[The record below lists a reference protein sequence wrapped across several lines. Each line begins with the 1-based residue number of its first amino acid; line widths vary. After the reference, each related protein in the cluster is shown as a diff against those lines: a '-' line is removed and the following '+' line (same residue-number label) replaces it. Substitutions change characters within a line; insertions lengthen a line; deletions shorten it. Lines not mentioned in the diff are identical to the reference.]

1 MQKTIELNG
10 TLAEVCL
17 KVLKLLDVSD
27 LGKDVSL
34 SLYVYDEPKKYT
46 EEEFN
51 KMMQP
56 IWKSVEDRWKGV
68 DVDKYIGEL
77 RGYDYDDETTEDST
91 PSGND

>member
-1 MQKTIELNG
+1 MQKMIELNG

-27 LGKDVSL
+27 LGKEVSL
-34 SLYVYDEPKKYT
+34 CLYVYDEPKKYT

-56 IWKSVEDRWKGV
+56 IWQRVGDRWKGV

-77 RGYDYDDETTEDST
+77 RGHHYEDETTENST

>member
-17 KVLKLLDVSD
+17 KALKLLDVSD
-27 LGKDVSL
+27 IGKEVSL
-34 SLYVYDEPKKYT
+34 CLYVYDEPKKYT

-56 IWKSVEDRWKGV
+56 IWKSVEDRWKGI
-68 DVDKYIGEL
+68 DIDKYIGEL
-77 RGYDYDDETTEDST
+77 RGHYYDDETTKDV
-91 PSGND
+91 